1 MKNAWQV
8 STKLLHNAAPLDKR
22 PNRAFVDQVRFSFRE
37 LSHRQLSESLVSQ
50 AEDLIAASFFTDNL
64 TIIRI
69 PYSTLF
75 HKRTHSFFA
84 DLSRLIYKEITCRV
98 DEISNSAIR

>member
-8 STKLLHNAAPLDKR
+8 GTKLLHNAAPLDKR

-50 AEDLIAASFFTDNL
+50 AEDLIAASFFTDN
-64 TIIRI
+64 
-69 PYSTLF
+69 
-75 HKRTHSFFA
+75 
-84 DLSRLIYKEITCRV
+84 
-98 DEISNSAIR
+98 